1 MAENGFPR
9 ILELPLVLL
18 GLLVA
23 SPVLAVIAVA
33 VRLDSPG
40 PALFR
45 QERVGRGG
53 KSFVL
58 LKFRS
63 MRAGAG
69 GSSVTAGG
77 DPRVTRVG
85 KVLRRFRLDELPQ
98 LWNVVRNDMALV
110 GPRPEVP
117 RFVDLADPRWQQV
130 LAVRPGITDPTTVAF
145 ADEEQRLATLGGD
158 PDTTYREHLL
168 PAKLASQTAWLAKRS
183 AWSDL
188 TTLFATAR
196 VLIRS

>member
-23 SPVLAVIAVA
+23 SPVLAVIAIA
-33 VRLDSPG
+33 VRIDSPG

-85 KVLRRFRLDELPQ
+85 KILRRFRLDELPQ

-117 RFVDLADPRWQQV
+117 RFVDLADPAAIAGLTALLDMSETIPMDARAYKFDIV
-130 LAVRPGITDPTTVAF
+130 LRGRRSTLF
-145 ADEEQRLATLGGD
+145 ENRLAGN
-158 PDTTYREHLL
+158 
-168 PAKLASQTAWLAKRS
+168 
-183 AWSDL
+183 
-188 TTLFATAR
+188 
-196 VLIRS
+196 